1 MHYTTCNSADGIVLL
16 FLINSAQGLI
26 ENKLMNILNMSPPMI
41 AKYIKRHYILVE
53 RYQNQHDDRKCEYDV
68 DGFRPS
74 DFPPPGS
81 PSSKSD

>member
-1 MHYTTCNSADGIVLL
+1 
-16 FLINSAQGLI
+16 
-26 ENKLMNILNMSPPMI
+26 MSPPMI